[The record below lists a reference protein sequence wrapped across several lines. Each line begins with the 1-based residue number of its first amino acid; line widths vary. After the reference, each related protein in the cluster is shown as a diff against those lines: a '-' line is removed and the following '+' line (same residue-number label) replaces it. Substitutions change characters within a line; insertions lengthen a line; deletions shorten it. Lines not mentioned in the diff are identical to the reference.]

1 MLLPSHY
8 SSNCFHTL
16 RTHCPPVIFFNCR
29 RFGVSICIIVFS
41 GDGALSFVWGCF
53 IRITGYVES
62 VYVRQY
68 IYFNSRR
75 RCLVQKK
82 WRAFFPGMYHLPRGY
97 FVLSPFFFFSLRTYS
112 NTRNTITGSSS
123 RYLVQ
128 HWMRHY
134 LDSRGFFVR
143 IPGYLLCAYAEQ
155 YVH

>member
-1 MLLPSHY
+1 MHQENSRRLVRSAVVYGDRSTIAAHCLVLCSIPLDLASRLWMLLPSHY

-97 FVLSPFFFFSLRTYS
+97 FVLSPFFFF
-112 NTRNTITGSSS
+112 
-123 RYLVQ
+123 RYVLTAIHVI
-128 HWMRHY
+128 
-134 LDSRGFFVR
+134 L
-143 IPGYLLCAYAEQ
+143 
-155 YVH
+155 